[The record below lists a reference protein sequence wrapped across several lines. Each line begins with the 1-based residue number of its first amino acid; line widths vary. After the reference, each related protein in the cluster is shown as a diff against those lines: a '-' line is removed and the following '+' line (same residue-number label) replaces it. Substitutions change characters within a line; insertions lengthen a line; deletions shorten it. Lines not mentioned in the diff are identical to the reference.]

1 MFFRAERALKSIAS
15 RCPDFGNMSLE
26 ETRFEADPILAML
39 HPYPEARWMYFVSR
53 PRCEKKLAER
63 LAAQSIPVY
72 LPMLERVTEYSHR
85 VYRRQLPMF
94 TGYVF
99 AATAPQGFDMRLV
112 DASLL
117 KVNFLSP
124 PLAELLMNDLRS
136 VRKFELLSAEHKLE
150 VKPEIV
156 PGMAVEIR
164 RGVFKGESAVVKRR
178 KNTETVIVNLRS
190 LNMALELEL
199 PIDWCEAENE

>member
-1 MFFRAERALKSIAS
+1 MS
-15 RCPDFGNMSLE
+15 SLE
-26 ETRFEADPILAML
+26 QTNFEADPILEIL
-39 HPYPEARWMYFVSR
+39 HPYPDAEWMYFVSR
-53 PRCEKKLAER
+53 PRCERKLAER

-72 LPMLERVTEYSHR
+72 LPMMERVTEYSRR
-85 VYRRQLPMF
+85 VYRRRLPMF

-112 DASLL
+112 DAALL
-117 KVNFLSP
+117 KVKFLAP

-150 VKPEIV
+150 VRPELV
-156 PGMAVEIR
+156 PGMPVEISH
-164 RGVFKGESAVVKRR
+164 GVFKGESAVVKRR
-178 KNTETVIVNLRS
+178 KNSETVIVNLKS

-199 PIDWCEAENE
+199 PVDWCEVENG

>member
-1 MFFRAERALKSIAS
+1 MEQA
-15 RCPDFGNMSLE
+15 G
-26 ETRFEADPILAML
+26 FEIDPILEML
-39 HPYPEARWMYFVSR
+39 HPYPDAAWMYFVSR

-72 LPMLERVTEYSHR
+72 LPTLEKVTEYSHR
-85 VYRRQLPMF
+85 VYRRRMPMF

-99 AATAPQGFDMRLV
+99 AATAPQGFDLRLV
-112 DASLL
+112 DAALL

-124 PLAELLMNDLRS
+124 PLSELLMNDLRS
-136 VRKFELLSAEHKLE
+136 VRKFELLAAEHKVE

-156 PGMAVEIR
+156 PGMAVEISH
-164 RGVFKGESAVVKRR
+164 GVFKGERAVVKRR
-178 KNTETVIVNLRS
+178 KNSETVIVNLKS

-199 PIDWCEAENE
+199 PLEWCEAETD